1 MIEIKKYVREEEL
14 PRESINILMQS
25 VSNIIKSSKAIK
37 KICSDALEQENEEGQ
52 IDPSEAI
59 RLIHIFRTSLYE
71 ADLSLKEVQDTM
83 EKVYASKEE
92 DEQSKES

>member
-14 PRESINILMQS
+14 SRESISILMQS
-25 VSNIIKSSKAIK
+25 VSNIIKSSKAVK
-37 KICSDALEQENEEGQ
+37 KICSDALDQEGEDSQ
-52 IDPSEAI
+52 IDPAEAI
-59 RLIHIFRTSLYE
+59 KLIHIFRTSLYE

-92 DEQSKES
+92 DEQPKES